1 MRTLKIVILTKSTEK
16 RELLFQYISKCYP
29 NSRIFMEDPGA
40 NMCKYTSTSQEPID
54 ICFTEVLEADPY
66 GLEIAESFRDIC
78 PKTKIVFISDVKDFA
93 LKAWELGVKDYLLE
107 PITIE
112 SIQHTVVSCS

>member
-1 MRTLKIVILTKSTEK
+1 MRTLNILILIKSTDI
-16 RELLFQYISKCYP
+16 RELLFRYISECYP
-29 NSRIFMEDPGA
+29 NSRIFVEDPCVNLGE
-40 NMCKYTSTSQEPID
+40 YVLSQRNHVD
-54 ICFTEVLEADPY
+54 ICFTEVFREDPY
-66 GLEIAESFRDIC
+66 GLETAEFFNVNGLS
-78 PKTKIVFISDVKDFA
+78 TKIVFISDTEDFA